1 MVQTNG
7 WLSWTPTEAQGPST
21 NRVRV
26 SVSDGLAMVPLEFD
40 IVVRELN
47 QAPVWVTPAVTRRV
61 TEGLGLSFGLKAT
74 DADVPVQR
82 LSYRLESGPT
92 GLMVQ
97 TNGWLSWTPTEA
109 QGPST
114 NRVRVS
120 VSDGVAMV
128 PLEFDIVVRELNQV
142 PVWVTPALTRRVSEG
157 VLLSFPVV
165 ATDADLPAQPLTYRL
180 VGSPWG
186 MMMSTNGIVSWR
198 PTEVQ
203 GPSTNRVRI
212 AVSDG
217 VASVPLEFDVIVRDA
232 ITGSPGPTL
241 SLSPRLDGS
250 WTLRVAGIGGGR
262 YQVEQLTQLG
272 GTWVPVSGVPEVVTQ
287 GVNTPVDL
295 LLPSQSV
302 SSRFI
307 RLVRK

>member
-1 MVQTNG
+1 
-7 WLSWTPTEAQGPST
+7 
-21 NRVRV
+21 
-26 SVSDGLAMVPLEFD
+26 
-40 IVVRELN
+40 
-47 QAPVWVTPAVTRRV
+47 
-61 TEGLGLSFGLKAT
+61 
-74 DADVPVQR
+74 
-82 LSYRLESGPT
+82 
-92 GLMVQ
+92 
-97 TNGWLSWTPTEA
+97 
-109 QGPST
+109 
-114 NRVRVS
+114 
-120 VSDGVAMV
+120 
-128 PLEFDIVVRELNQV
+128 
-142 PVWVTPALTRRVSEG
+142 
-157 VLLSFPVV
+157 
-165 ATDADLPAQPLTYRL
+165 
-180 VGSPWG
+180 
-186 MMMSTNGIVSWR
+186 
-198 PTEVQ
+198 
-203 GPSTNRVRI
+203 
-212 AVSDG
+212 VSDG